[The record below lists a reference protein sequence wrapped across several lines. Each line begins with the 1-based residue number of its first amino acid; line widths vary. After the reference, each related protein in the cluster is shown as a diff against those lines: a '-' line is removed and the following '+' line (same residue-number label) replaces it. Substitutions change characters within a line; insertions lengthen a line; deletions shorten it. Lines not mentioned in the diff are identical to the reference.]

1 MNAHRSIKVRK
12 LLESRYPSAIRPM
25 NWDDRIEGVDVVES
39 DTGETVR
46 LWSEGS
52 QSPPQSGWTI
62 VLRETSTPDKLR
74 WTLFSI

>member
-1 MNAHRSIKVRK
+1 
-12 LLESRYPSAIRPM
+12 M